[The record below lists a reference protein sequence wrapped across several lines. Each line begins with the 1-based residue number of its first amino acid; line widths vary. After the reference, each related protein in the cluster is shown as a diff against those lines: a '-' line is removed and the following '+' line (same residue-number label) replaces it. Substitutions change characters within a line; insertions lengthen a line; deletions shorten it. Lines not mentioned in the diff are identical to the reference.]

1 MCVCV
6 CVFFHSIDWYTH
18 TIWRSWTMH
27 CKRHEDNYVHI
38 YIYRERERERYI
50 NMYVYNIVIY
60 IYILYIYIYYVHW
73 FWRYVSCL
81 MHKRFIQKRPSGSK
95 NWGLLAQCE
104 CTGKHRKWDVN
115 WIHCKQYTG
124 YDQLLTEIPLIF
136 ELLDIRSILNNSMME
151 FGAQTIFKEFKQC
164 TNNLVR
170 PVRPNAQPKKNYG

>member
-1 MCVCV
+1 
-6 CVFFHSIDWYTH
+6 
-18 TIWRSWTMH
+18 
-27 CKRHEDNYVHI
+27 
-38 YIYRERERERYI
+38 
-50 NMYVYNIVIY
+50 
-60 IYILYIYIYYVHW
+60 VHW

-104 CTGKHRKWDVN
+104 CTGKHRNWDVN

-124 YDQLLTEIPLIF
+124 YDQLLTEIRLIF

-170 PVRPNAQPKKNYG
+170 PVRPNAQHKKNMVRCQSIIIWQCVKTNCTPSVHIKIAGIYGCSFW